1 MRAFVSARWPL
12 LVAAAATLSYAVCV
26 LGFGLVFRPLHNDEG
41 VTLGVASSKSVR
53 GVLDLAINY
62 RHGPP
67 LHYVLVHMSLL
78 WRDDVLGL
86 RFPSALLG
94 IISVPLAYGYGRELL
109 GRAGG
114 AIVAVVV
121 ALSPVVVNLGQFSR
135 GYTAMLAATFA
146 SLWLLLVLTRTRRAR
161 WILPYAV
168 VATLLA
174 ASHPFG
180 LFALFSELILLV
192 LLGFLPMLRHRER
205 RDRRAMAVVGGAALL
220 GAAAFLALRHAYA
233 PLQEKYHVGEGSSVV
248 DPLSSA
254 FWGDLAKA
262 VTGHSS
268 TVLWMLLI
276 AIVLAGLAVLLAR
289 DRRAAL
295 VCAVWLGQPLISL
308 TILTA
313 TSSDFAP
320 ERHLSFLLPGY
331 AAAVAAVVLELARR
345 IPRHGALVAAALLT
359 LFLTPGMVAIV
370 NDVGNFTPGLRDASL
385 GMAARFGPNDV
396 LLTTAGGSE
405 PGVASRL
412 YGAYAVHEAPDSSPL
427 SGWEHVGDA
436 TQCVLIDRLSQRPA
450 PEAVWLLLRPPDPP
464 AVEEQ
469 LTLLGADPVSV
480 NGEFVTARIPLR
492 RHTIYRALR
501 AGARAFRATAG
512 VSQPIR
518 DFSTV
523 AGVYRVAA
531 AEARAGSCL

>member
-1 MRAFVSARWPL
+1 
-12 LVAAAATLSYAVCV
+12 
-26 LGFGLVFRPLHNDEG
+26 
-41 VTLGVASSKSVR
+41 
-53 GVLDLAINY
+53 
-62 RHGPP
+62 
-67 LHYVLVHMSLL
+67 
-78 WRDDVLGL
+78 
-86 RFPSALLG
+86 
-94 IISVPLAYGYGRELL
+94 
-109 GRAGG
+109 
-114 AIVAVVV
+114 VV
-121 ALSPVVVNLGQFSR
+121 ALSPVVVNLGESSR

-385 GMAARFGPNDV
+385 GMAARFGPNDSRAGPKHSAPAWSATERPCRPSRR
-396 LLTTAGGSE
+396 LGCRTA
-405 PGVASRL
+405 
-412 YGAYAVHEAPDSSPL
+412 
-427 SGWEHVGDA
+427 
-436 TQCVLIDRLSQRPA
+436 RPA
-450 PEAVWLLLRPPDPP
+450 
-464 AVEEQ
+464 
-469 LTLLGADPVSV
+469 T
-480 NGEFVTARIPLR
+480 
-492 RHTIYRALR
+492 
-501 AGARAFRATAG
+501 
-512 VSQPIR
+512 
-518 DFSTV
+518 
-523 AGVYRVAA
+523 
-531 AEARAGSCL
+531 

>member
-12 LVAAAATLSYAVCV
+12 LVAAAATLAYAVCV

-313 TSSDFAP
+313 T
-320 ERHLSFLLPGY
+320 
-331 AAAVAAVVLELARR
+331 
-345 IPRHGALVAAALLT
+345 
-359 LFLTPGMVAIV
+359 
-370 NDVGNFTPGLRDASL
+370 
-385 GMAARFGPNDV
+385 
-396 LLTTAGGSE
+396 
-405 PGVASRL
+405 
-412 YGAYAVHEAPDSSPL
+412 
-427 SGWEHVGDA
+427 
-436 TQCVLIDRLSQRPA
+436 
-450 PEAVWLLLRPPDPP
+450 
-464 AVEEQ
+464 
-469 LTLLGADPVSV
+469 
-480 NGEFVTARIPLR
+480 
-492 RHTIYRALR
+492 
-501 AGARAFRATAG
+501 
-512 VSQPIR
+512 
-518 DFSTV
+518 
-523 AGVYRVAA
+523 
-531 AEARAGSCL
+531 